1 MSKLFVKTFGCTLNK
16 KDTEEIISNTDFTDD
31 LKNIKTCEKILINT
45 CGVKEQTQTK
55 IINFLKKI
63 KSEKILEKNIIIFG
77 CLVDIDKEALEKI
90 LPNAHYF
97 KVSQKKE
104 IKKLIAINNKKTKTK
119 KTTSII
125 IISNGC
131 LGSCT
136 YCAVK
141 IARGNLESKPILK
154 IIDEIK
160 VSIDNGAKEIFL
172 TSQDNACYGQDKGTN
187 LISLLKEILKIKGDF
202 KIRIGM
208 ANPQHIKPI
217 LKELIKIYKN
227 KKIYKF
233 LHIPIQSGDNKVLK
247 DMNRFYK
254 IEDVFK
260 IVKEFKK
267 EIKNITIATDVIVG
281 FPTEKEE
288 EFKNT
293 IKAIKKIKPLA
304 VNISRFGMR
313 KGIVANKYKDLPG
326 NIKKERSRT
335 LTKLFEKIAYSENKK
350 ERNKKYTII
359 ITEKGKNNTSIG
371 KTDNY
376 KSVVLFKT
384 IEIGKKINVKIKN
397 TEKYYLVGEIT
408 NPK

>member
-97 KVSQKKE
+97 KVNQKKE
-104 IKKLIAINNKKTKTK
+104 IKKLIDINNKKTKTK

-293 IKAIKKIKPLA
+293 IKAIEKIKPLA

-335 LTKLFEKIAYSENKK
+335 LTKLFEEIAYSENKK